1 MATQAELEAKHLKW
15 IEACTSKR
23 DMERVMYDI
32 SNDPENLASDTR
44 RKLSRADC
52 KVMVNK
58 LWQITGEEC
67 KREQAEQVGV
77 WKAAAG
83 WLKTLAGCRA

>member
-32 SNDPENLASDTR
+32 SNDPEGTNI

-52 KVMVNK
+52 KMLVNK
-58 LWQITGEEC
+58 LWQITGEEA
-67 KREQAEQVGV
+67 KKEHAERQHTLWGI
-77 WKAAAG
+77 AANWAKS
-83 WLKTLAGCRA
+83 LVRP